1 MCGTEFLGK
10 ARENLPTPAKPVVY
24 KLGQMVNIPNK
35 LRPSK
40 DMLENNQ
47 RDDLGPESSDQK
59 VSKREGKE
67 INERDRSNHKLR
79 LGLLS
84 TLK

>member
-1 MCGTEFLGK
+1 MCGPINK
-10 ARENLPTPAKPVVY
+10 VRDHLPTPIKPAVY
-24 KLGQMVNIPNK
+24 KLGQMVNIPDK

-47 RDDLGPESSDQK
+47 RDDLGPESSEQK
-59 VSKREGKE
+59 VIKTEGKE
-67 INERDRSNHKLR
+67 INERSRSNHKLR

-84 TLK
+84 TIK